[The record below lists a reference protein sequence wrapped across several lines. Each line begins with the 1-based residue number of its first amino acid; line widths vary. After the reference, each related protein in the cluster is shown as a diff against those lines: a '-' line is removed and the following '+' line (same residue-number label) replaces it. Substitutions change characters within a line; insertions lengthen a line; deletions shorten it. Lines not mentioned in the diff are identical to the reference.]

1 MYNCAAIK
9 QANHTNEKYWYFP
22 LRAIFIFWT
31 GSLQQHDISRAPGHM
46 VPSAQSP
53 WSSCCYRESVM
64 KCGQDQGVGSRV
76 LGAGNL
82 GEVLNYPVYLYLCD
96 WTTSIFL
103 PEKPQDMQPYGFAPV
118 TPMKTLCA
126 NSETAPSVDWL
137 AHRLLTSMFV
147 CLSPCVF
154 VLCWEQG
161 GDKFSTLAPDW
172 RQWPFILH
180 CPT

>member
-1 MYNCAAIK
+1 MYHWAAIK
-9 QANHTNEKYWYFP
+9 QTNHTNESYRYFP

-46 VPSAQSP
+46 VPQPSLPGVPVAAE
-53 WSSCCYRESVM
+53 RLM

-76 LGAGNL
+76 LGAGYRA
-82 GEVLNYPVYLYLCD
+82 EVLNSPACLYLCD
-96 WTTSIFL
+96 CTTCVFL
-103 PEKPQDMQPYGFAPV
+103 ADCGFYVQPLACQHRDCPRCGLARI
-118 TPMKTLCA
+118 LI
-126 NSETAPSVDWL
+126 VDE
-137 AHRLLTSMFV
+137 HV
-147 CLSPCVF
+147 CVF